1 VLEPM
6 VHTTLP
12 KVDKA
17 GTSSVEV
24 PMAQALADRLGSKAS
39 DDNLADNDL
48 SLLNFVVAESEIVYW
63 TSFRL

>member
-1 VLEPM
+1 M